1 MVNRPANKSP
11 IDSVR
16 TAYTIKPQVFTPG
29 ENGISLPK
37 VVPAKGIPITA
48 GLPKVVAAQEVMAA
62 DPNPNNFSSFNR
74 IEGLGSSV
82 IQFCYEDKNGNLW
95 IATGGDGVTKYD
107 GHNFT
112 TYTQTQGLCNDGIE
126 EILEDHDG
134 NLWFASWGGGLSKF
148 DGESF
153 TNFTFNEGLGSNYIG
168 GIILDKNNHLWATT
182 LYSGIVKYDG
192 KTFTHYDE
200 NSGMEAGYV
209 DCVLEDRR
217 GNLWFGTNQAGLI
230 KFDGKSFHHFDLR
243 EVFPFNWVADLLEA
257 IGCEVHREYYVNDAG
272 RQMDILATSVWLRY
286 LELAGEELV
295 FPSNGYK
302 GDYVWDIGATLH
314 REHGDDYRH
323 SIVEVYE
330 NVPADEP
337 EGGDKEEH
345 IDALIAKAKQLLGD
359 NRYRYVFELG
369 LNTILDNIRADL
381 EAFGVTYEEW
391 YSERGLTE
399 SGAVNKMLE
408 RLRDSGY
415 VYEKD
420 GALWFKSS
428 DFGDEKD
435 RVVQRDNGQT
445 TYFASD
451 IAYHMEKLERGFDHV
466 IDVWGADHHG
476 YVPRVRAALR
486 ALGDDDSKLEVL
498 LVQFANLYSQG
509 EKMQMSTRS
518 GEFVTLR
525 ELRQEVGA
533 DAARFFYVMRKCEQH
548 LDFDLDLAKSQSS
561 DNPVYY
567 IQYAHARIH
576 SVLRQMEEKGMSHDM
591 AVGAQHLDLLTESHE
606 EDLINRLGRFPEVV
620 ESAALNREP
629 HQLVHFLRDLANA
642 FHTYYNAHQFLV
654 DAEELRSARL
664 NLCLA
669 ARQVLSNGLRL
680 LGVSAPEEM

>member
-1 MVNRPANKSP
+1 LKHALEKLVAQALQRLHEDGILSEPFEGQIQITHTKNKDHGDFACNVAMQLAKLARRNPREIAPALIERLPAMEALVKTEIAGPGFINFF
-11 IDSVR
+11 IDPS
-16 TAYTIKPQVFTPG
+16 
-29 ENGISLPK
+29 
-37 VVPAKGIPITA
+37 A
-48 GLPKVVAAQEVMAA
+48 G
-62 DPNPNNFSSFNR
+62 R
-74 IEGLGSSV
+74 SV
-82 IQFCYEDKNGNLW
+82 IG
-95 IATGGDGVTKYD
+95 T
-107 GHNFT
+107 
-112 TYTQTQGLCNDGIE
+112 
-126 EILEDHDG
+126 
-134 NLWFASWGGGLSKF
+134 
-148 DGESF
+148 
-153 TNFTFNEGLGSNYIG
+153 
-168 GIILDKNNHLWATT
+168 
-182 LYSGIVKYDG
+182 
-192 KTFTHYDE
+192 
-200 NSGMEAGYV
+200 
-209 DCVLEDRR
+209 VLESGEAYGRSEVGKGQRVQVEFVSANPTGPLHVGHGR
-217 GNLWFGTNQAGLI
+217 GAAYGAT
-230 KFDGKSFHHFDLR
+230 
-243 EVFPFNWVADLLEA
+243 VADLLEA

-323 SIVEVYE
+323 SIVDVYE
-330 NVPADEP
+330 GVPADEP

-408 RLRDSGY
+408 RLRDSGH

-576 SVLRQMEEKGMSHDM
+576 SVLRQLEEKGMSHDV

-620 ESAALNREP
+620 EAAALNREP

-654 DAEELRSARL
+654 ETEELRSARL